1 MDSISF
7 YNIHK
12 SLSQCLST
20 QKHFLQFQNPYSLE
34 QMYSLESNSQ
44 LLFKLFVSKF
54 GSPFYL
60 EIDIP

>member
-1 MDSISF
+1 MF
-7 YNIHK
+7 
-12 SLSQCLST
+12 
-20 QKHFLQFQNPYSLE
+20 KHSKAFPSVYNPYSLE